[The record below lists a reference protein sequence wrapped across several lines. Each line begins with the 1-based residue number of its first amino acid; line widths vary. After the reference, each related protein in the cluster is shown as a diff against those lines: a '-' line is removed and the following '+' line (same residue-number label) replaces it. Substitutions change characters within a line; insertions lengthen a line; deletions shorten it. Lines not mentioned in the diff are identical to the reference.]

1 MNKRGLAYHWMF
13 YHWMFIFILILI
25 GSLLGLMFLKPQ
37 FKKPEW
43 QGEWECL
50 EYKQKIIGY
59 KDCKLIDFNMKYPE
73 HHYVVT
79 ADEVC
84 DHLYSGS
91 RHVFSKDE
99 GIFTDWKGNWW
110 RKIYC
115 CIPEVKDTN
124 ICTKRV
130 WIERRVKE

>member
-1 MNKRGLAYHWMF
+1 MNNGSIA
-13 YHWMFIFILILI
+13 IILIII
-25 GSLLGLMFLKPQ
+25 GSYFAGVFVGFLISSWNLAEVKVNEL
-37 FKKPEW
+37 EW

-59 KDCKLIDFNMKYPE
+59 KNCKLLDLNMKYPE

-84 DHLYSGS
+84 DYLYSGS

-130 WIERRVKE
+130 WIERRVVG